1 MLLRTYVQRKRCNSV
16 ECVRWRPCSPQNTS
30 APTNTAQL
38 AGATANLSCRWQ
50 TSPLG
55 MHSPAGSGFSKTTPV
70 ERANYGLWRT
80 YSDLLGALAHVCQ
93 LARIQHES
101 PSLRRALVPHPA
113 SLPLSFK
120 ECLKFVTVA
129 RWSPM
134 RSLERIERAQH
145 LGDFGRLIRHFN
157 TPSIAFAAAPSSC
170 ASGQFSSPCHY
181 LRDHFA
187 GPNRGYTA
195 RNPSISLSTKT
206 SCRREGWLHFHFS
219 TPSIAFAAAA
229 SARPSGGRTRPAS
242 CWPSYRGMRGTGR
255 SSEEADAQQK
265 LRTECN

>member
-1 MLLRTYVQRKRCNSV
+1 MTLTPHEDLNSYSPELLISLEQAFKAV
-16 ECVRWRPCSPQNTS
+16 
-30 APTNTAQL
+30 
-38 AGATANLSCRWQ
+38 WQ
-50 TSPLG
+50 TLYAH
-55 MHSPAGSGFSKTTPV
+55 MPV
-70 ERANYGLWRT
+70 EGDNARELQITLSRTLVSWRRMVSRT
-80 YSDLLGALAHVCQ
+80 PPISVV
-93 LARIQHES
+93 
-101 PSLRRALVPHPA
+101 RRALVPHPA